1 MRAVN
6 ADSHSISL
14 LSFSLPTPPLTSHHV
29 SVCCKLLFHKFMKI
43 RTQLLFYD
51 TANSGHRQLAL
62 CRPSSGLHDSYGSEG
77 PERSC
82 IQMTSHPERFPDIT
96 ARTGLTYEQIAKAIG
111 KDEVWVAA
119 AFFGQVRHLLRPSV
133 PLAISN
139 VIVLCARNVITRSWE
154 SSLGQ
159 AEC

>member
-1 MRAVN
+1 MRAVDV
-6 ADSHSISL
+6 DSHSILL
-14 LSFSLPTPPLTSHHV
+14 LSFSLPTSPLTSQYV
-29 SVCCKLLFHKFMKI
+29 SVCCKLLPFRIVKS
-43 RTQLLFYD
+43 RTQLLLYD
-51 TANSGHRQLAL
+51 TANSCHWQLAL

-96 ARTGLTYEQIAKAIG
+96 TRTGLTYEQIAKAIG

-119 AFFGQVRHLLRPSV
+119 AFFGQVRHLLRPPVS
-133 PLAISN
+133 LSMSN
-139 VIVLCARNVITRSWE
+139 VIVLCARIVITRSWE